1 MKRIK
6 STIVFVFILAII
18 LSSNREVYAMTPP
31 SSDELREAYR
41 YSVERSREIMQEPM
55 ENEELA
61 EIVPILDNT
70 DAFFV
75 FQAMNISEI
84 ESEEQ
89 LSKLIDEANSDTID
103 QTNAIWVATQ
113 WNADDTYEELYF
125 MKNENGVLEHPAS
138 GVTYDKNDLI
148 TTKISNLLGEQYN
161 SSMKD
166 LLVFG
171 MDRTTPF
178 GSNVLVKRFEDGSI
192 RIGVLWDMDYYGF
205 PVKSGFYTLEEIKEI
220 ISDYQKKYPEMRYS
234 TPSNA
239 ENTAPEDVVYS
250 GTSSTSKPTK
260 YYVPIALIIFVALIV
275 GWIIIYRKRSLKY

>member
-1 MKRIK
+1 
-6 STIVFVFILAII
+6 
-18 LSSNREVYAMTPP
+18 
-31 SSDELREAYR
+31 
-41 YSVERSREIMQEPM
+41 
-55 ENEELA
+55 
-61 EIVPILDNT
+61 
-70 DAFFV
+70 
-75 FQAMNISEI
+75 MNISEI

-148 TTKISNLLGEQYN
+148 TIKISNLLGEQYN

-171 MDRTTPF
+171 MDRTTSF

-192 RIGVLWDMDYYGF
+192 RIGIL
-205 PVKSGFYTLEEIKEI
+205 
-220 ISDYQKKYPEMRYS
+220 
-234 TPSNA
+234 
-239 ENTAPEDVVYS
+239 
-250 GTSSTSKPTK
+250 
-260 YYVPIALIIFVALIV
+260 
-275 GWIIIYRKRSLKY
+275 

>member
-18 LSSNREVYAMTPP
+18 LSSNREVYAMIPP

-55 ENEELA
+55 ENEVLA

-70 DAFFV
+70 DAYFV

-148 TTKISNLLGEQYN
+148 TIKISNLLGEQYN

-192 RIGVLWDMDYYGF
+192 RIG
-205 PVKSGFYTLEEIKEI
+205 I
-220 ISDYQKKYPEMRYS
+220 
-234 TPSNA
+234 
-239 ENTAPEDVVYS
+239 
-250 GTSSTSKPTK
+250 
-260 YYVPIALIIFVALIV
+260 
-275 GWIIIYRKRSLKY
+275 

>member
-1 MKRIK
+1 MLFR
-6 STIVFVFILAII
+6 S
-18 LSSNREVYAMTPP
+18 P

-41 YSVERSREIMQEPM
+41 YSVERSREIMQEPI
-55 ENEELA
+55 ENEVLA

-70 DAFFV
+70 DAYFV

-113 WNADDTYEELYF
+113 LNADDTYEELYF

-148 TTKISNLLGEQYN
+148 TIKISNLLGEQYN

-192 RIGVLWDMDYYGF
+192 RIGILWDMDYYGF
-205 PVKSGFYTLEEIKEI
+205 QIGRAHV
-220 ISDYQKKYPEMRYS
+220 
-234 TPSNA
+234 
-239 ENTAPEDVVYS
+239 
-250 GTSSTSKPTK
+250 
-260 YYVPIALIIFVALIV
+260 
-275 GWIIIYRKRSLKY
+275 